1 MSVATTTSTPTATA
15 STTPLIDDTCSKL
28 LNEMLTKLR
37 RRQLTGSFHTATATV
52 AMLRRIVAS
61 AAWRSVDDLIHMLKD
76 AGRQLMR
83 VKITEFVIGNM
94 VRRVLFIIV
103 RGRKKKKITQPHNI
117 SSPLA

>member
-1 MSVATTTSTPTATA
+1 MSSSSNCVVSASSAPTTIVSTATSSSSSA
-15 STTPLIDDTCSKL
+15 VMDDACAKL

-61 AAWRSVDDLIHMLKD
+61 SAWRSVDDLISMLKD

-103 RGRKKKKITQPHNI
+103 
-117 SSPLA
+117 S